1 MSIHR
6 LFKRQFP
13 LQRKTRKVAFL
24 FGALLIYGC
33 GGEESMDKSLVE
45 TVGDERRNV
54 VAPISTIYYPMTI
67 GSRWFYRN
75 PDGSEW
81 SREVTKTEEVGS
93 HLYHFFGYDSLIGGN
108 QSELSE
114 TPTYTPTPYVTT
126 IDRLILKIKLSDIND
141 AVQQTIFE
149 SGRVSPN
156 QWTLGFRCR
165 MEGGAVA
172 ECRMRRTESI
182 FRDGQWRIER
192 NDDALMCLS
201 KYDARVVWNSEL
213 TVLRFPLVPY
223 RRWKAIDVRLSGTW
237 YLPPFWDWEGVGHNH
252 SFEADV
258 TISGIAGQPESV
270 VTPAGAFED
279 CLKIQYEMTR
289 LSFETTEFSTAAL
302 IFEQRQLD
310 LLEAE
315 LRKELTTLF
324 RDGLPGMQLGAV
336 WLVPDVGPVK
346 IERADGI
353 SELISYDVKT
363 GSNQRQVA
371 SGR

>member
-6 LFKRQFP
+6 FFNTRFP
-13 LQRKTRKVAFL
+13 LRNRTGRIAFL
-24 FGALLIYGC
+24 LVVLLISGC
-33 GGEESMDKSLVE
+33 GGEESVNKPLVE
-45 TVGDERRNV
+45 TVADENV
-54 VAPISTIYYPMTI
+54 DRTPVNYYPMTV
-67 GSRWFYRN
+67 GSRWVYRN
-75 PDGSEW
+75 ADGSEW

-93 HLYHFFGYDSLIGGN
+93 HFYHFFGYDSLIGGN

-114 TPTYTPTPYVTT
+114 TPTYTPTPYVKTL
-126 IDRLILKIKLSDIND
+126 DERLIYKIKLSDVND
-141 AVQQTIFE
+141 AVQQTISQ
-149 SGRVSPN
+149 SGRVSPE
-156 QWTLGFRCR
+156 QWSLGVRCR
-165 MEGGAVA
+165 TVGEIARA

-182 FRDGQWRIER
+182 FRDGQWRKEI

-213 TVLRFPLVPY
+213 TVLRFPLVSY

-237 YLPPFWDWEGVGHNH
+237 YLSPFWDIDGVGDNH

-258 TISGIAGQPESV
+258 TISRIAGQPESV

-279 CLKIQYEMTR
+279 CLKIQHEMTR
-289 LSFETTEFSTAAL
+289 LSFETTEFTVSRPV
-302 IFEQRQLD
+302 FEQRKLD
-310 LLEAE
+310 LFEAE

-324 RDGLPGMQLGAV
+324 RDALPRMQLGTV
-336 WLVPDVGPVK
+336 WLAPDVGPVR

-363 GSNQRQVA
+363 NGDMWHVA